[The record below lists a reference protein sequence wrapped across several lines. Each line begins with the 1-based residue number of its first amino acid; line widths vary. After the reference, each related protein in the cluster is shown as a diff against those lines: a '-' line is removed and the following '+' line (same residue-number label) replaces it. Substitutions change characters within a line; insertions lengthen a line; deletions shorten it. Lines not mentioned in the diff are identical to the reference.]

1 MDPEQQPLEHE
12 RAPQDNKD
20 SDTDEPLL
28 TDENAYGIWVSWFDA
43 EDVEYAQ
50 SADKF
55 PPRIMVFRSAL
66 SDFLER
72 EPLGTGVRAIEFG
85 TAVYVEVGDGDQTT
99 DLLAWV
105 RKLRSYLRE
114 GDWETFS
121 VVAHGGR
128 WVARKP
134 EACMPDRV
142 GSVSLVSFGPS
153 EPFRKVMAAEAMAH
167 DDEETGEPGW
177 GVGMFVDADALEALD
192 RKLKNAPTAMCS
204 GGSCFY
210 RVGA

>member
-1 MDPEQQPLEHE
+1 MDPEQQSLEHE
-12 RAPQDNKD
+12 PDPHDSKD
-20 SDTDEPLL
+20 SDTDELLL

-55 PPRIMVFRSAL
+55 PPRIMVFRSAVA
-66 SDFLER
+66 DFLER

-85 TAVYVEVGDGDQTT
+85 TAIYVEVGDGDQTT

-105 RKLRSYLRE
+105 RKLRSFLRE

-128 WVARKP
+128 WSGT
-134 EACMPDRV
+134 
-142 GSVSLVSFGPS
+142 GSG
-153 EPFRKVMAAEAMAH
+153 
-167 DDEETGEPGW
+167 
-177 GVGMFVDADALEALD
+177 
-192 RKLKNAPTAMCS
+192 
-204 GGSCFY
+204 
-210 RVGA
+210 

>member
-1 MDPEQQPLEHE
+1 MDPEQQALDQELHDTKEP
-12 RAPQDNKD
+12 
-20 SDTDEPLL
+20 DTDEPML

-55 PPRIMVFRSAL
+55 PPRIMVFRSAV

-85 TAVYVEVGDGDQTT
+85 TAIYVEVGDGDQTT

-105 RKLRSYLRE
+105 RKLRGYLRE

-128 WVARKP
+128 WVARTP
-134 EACMPDRV
+134 EARMPDRV
-142 GSVSLVSFGPS
+142 GSVSVVSFGPS